1 VTPVGATEV
10 STVFVHGSHRDSGGR
25 RPRHAG
31 GARLGAGV
39 SSALMAGSLTLA
51 MGLVRTLVLLV
62 PATGRDG
69 TAVPTGS
76 DVLSTDTGTAP
87 TH

>member
-1 VTPVGATEV
+1 MGATEV
-10 STVFVHGSHRDSGGR
+10 STVFVHGSHRDSGGH
-25 RPRHAG
+25 RPRHTG

-39 SSALMAGSLTLA
+39 SSALTAGSLTLA
-51 MGLVRTLVLLV
+51 MGLVLSLVLLV
-62 PATGRDG
+62 PATGRDH

-76 DVLSTDTGTAP
+76 DVLSTETGAAP